1 MKNGKVLIT
10 GGFVT
15 NSDGSV
21 TFLDS
26 SELYDPVANSFAS
39 AAGTA
44 TMTSARAGHTS
55 TLLGNGN
62 VLLAGSDYTTEI
74 YNASTGAFLAGANM
88 NFNRAFDTAT
98 LLPNGNVLIAGGSG
112 RPASDTNLSDDTELS
127 STEIFVPSGNSGTFE
142 LAGSTPVM
150 GTARQQHTATLLP
163 TGKVLIAG
171 GYNSSGGVQVT
182 LNTTELYDP
191 ASSTFTAGPNMNV
204 ARFGASASLTAY
216 GTVLIAGGNISAG
229 PGSFKP
235 TSSVEIYDP
244 ATNTFA
250 STTPSMNGTTG
261 SLAPFATLLQNGAVL
276 LIANN
281 PAGAK
286 ANELFEA
293 PSEVYPGAFTPYPPQ
308 LQAGRQYPTVTLLR
322 NGEVLIAGGFTL
334 AGVETKTTEL
344 ISP

>member
-1 MKNGKVLIT
+1 
-10 GGFVT
+10 
-15 NSDGSV
+15 
-21 TFLDS
+21 
-26 SELYDPVANSFAS
+26 
-39 AAGTA
+39 
-44 TMTSARAGHTS
+44 
-55 TLLGNGN
+55 
-62 VLLAGSDYTTEI
+62 
-74 YNASTGAFLAGANM
+74 
-88 NFNRAFDTAT
+88 
-98 LLPNGNVLIAGGSG
+98 
-112 RPASDTNLSDDTELS
+112 
-127 STEIFVPSGNSGTFE
+127 
-142 LAGSTPVM
+142 
-150 GTARQQHTATLLP
+150 
-163 TGKVLIAG
+163 
-171 GYNSSGGVQVT
+171 
-182 LNTTELYDP
+182 
-191 ASSTFTAGPNMNV
+191 MNV

-293 PSEVYPGAFTPYPPQ
+293 PSEVYPGAFNPHRPQ
-308 LQAGRQYPTVTLLR
+308 LQAGRQDPTVTLLR

-334 AGVETKTTEL
+334 SGC
-344 ISP
+344 